1 MPLFGQM
8 SGSSDSAPAWTS
20 HLVQTIGALHPLV
33 IHFPI
38 ALLLTAAFLELI
50 SVWIKDHPG
59 LRFAI
64 AVNLLLGTLGALV
77 AATLGWMDAAH
88 IGLEPDLKP
97 VLAWHRWLGTSVAVG
112 SLITAALW
120 FRFTRTNK
128 VGGLGIY
135 RIALWLLA
143 IVLGITGHLGGLL
156 VYGLDSFSPS

>member
-1 MPLFGQM
+1 MPLFGQTP
-8 SGSSDSAPAWTS
+8 SSIDSAPAWTS
-20 HLVQTIGALHPLV
+20 HLVQTMGALHPLV
-33 IHFPI
+33 VHFPI
-38 ALLLTAAFLELI
+38 ALLLTAAFLELV

-64 AVNLLLGTLGALV
+64 AVNLLLGTLGAVV
-77 AATLGWMDAAH
+77 AATLGWLDAAH

-97 VLAWHRWLGTSVAVG
+97 VLAWHRWLGTSVAVC

-120 FRFTRTNK
+120 FRFIRTQK
-128 VGGLGIY
+128 AGGIGIY

-156 VYGLDSFSPS
+156 VYGLDYFSP